1 MFGAQSLEE
10 TLFEYIPL
18 VVTLAVV
25 SAVLMASRWVLLK
38 RIERGGR
45 RQNFVKPLVMLVLTA
60 IGLVAVVIALP
71 LESGITNQLLSLM
84 GIVMTGIIAFSST
97 TFVSNAMG
105 GLMIRSVGSFR
116 SGDFIRVGD
125 HFGRVSGRGLFHAE
139 IQTEDRNLT
148 TLPNLYLVTHPV
160 QVVRS
165 SGTIVSATVSLG
177 YDTSESK
184 VEALLIEAA
193 KRAGLKEPF
202 VHVQDLGDFTVV
214 YRISGFL
221 EDIKGLMTARSRLRI
236 EAMNTLHEADV
247 EVMSPSVMMQRPI
260 PPETRIMPE
269 SFASSR
275 LRTPNE
281 KPLPESLIFDKA
293 EEAEA
298 LERLELELGE
308 LVGKRRA
315 LVERLEETDDESKCE
330 ELRGEIE
337 TLDIQIRRLESER
350 GLEP

>member
-125 HFGRVSGRGLFHAE
+125 HFGRVSGRGLFHTE